1 MGLRGSI
8 GSESRVLVAT
18 VIGWAAA
25 FLGLALLSPLLPSI
39 IQSLS
44 LSAFEAG
51 VAMSLAWGLYAAG
64 QFPGGR
70 LSEAASRKTVLIGSL
85 TLTTAGCLLLVTTAS
100 TFFVFLVGT
109 AVMGFGAGLYPSV
122 GIAVVHDTYTTRRG
136 QALGVLVA
144 SGDAAGMISGLLAA
158 GVIAVEVWQR
168 AYLPVVGLLVLGTA
182 INHWWTVGDYGRPTS
197 FDLSVKATL
206 NRLFGTPR
214 LRLET
219 AAFLLWMFAFQA
231 TISFLPTFLQVE
243 KGASVLLAGAGFAL
257 LWAVGIVV
265 KPITGRMG
273 DRYGYLRV
281 CGWTLAVSVV
291 GLASLLL
298 ATATWQL
305 VVAIPLFAVGLLGT
319 TPNVFAHVTT
329 AMPDASVGGD
339 VGALRTVFFG
349 VGSLGPVYV
358 GYTTDLSSFTLAFA
372 GLMGCLATAALIMVL
387 LDRA

>member
-8 GSESRVLVAT
+8 GRDSRVLIAT
-18 VIGWAAA
+18 VIGWGAA
-25 FLGLALLSPLLPSI
+25 FLGIALLSPLLPSI

-51 VAMSLAWGLYAAG
+51 VAMSLAWGLYAVG

-70 LSEAASRKTVLIGSL
+70 LSETASRKTVLIGSL
-85 TLTTAGCLLLVTTAS
+85 VLTTVGCLLLITTAS
-100 TFFVFLVGT
+100 TFLVFLLGT

-122 GIAVVHDTYTTRRG
+122 GIAVVHDTYTSRRG

-158 GVIAVEVWQR
+158 GLIAVEVWQR

-182 INHWWTVGDYGRPTS
+182 VNHWWTVGDYGWPSS
-197 FDLSVKATL
+197 FDLSIRATL
-206 NRLFGTPR
+206 GRLFGTPR
-214 LRLET
+214 LRRET

-243 KGASVLLAGAGFAL
+243 KGASVLLAGTGFAL

-265 KPITGRMG
+265 KPVAGRVG

-281 CGWTLAVSVV
+281 CGWTMAVSVV
-291 GLASLLL
+291 GLAALLV
-298 ATATWQL
+298 ATERWQL

-319 TPNVFAHVTT
+319 TPNVFAHVTS

-358 GYTTDLSSFTLAFA
+358 GYTTDLSSYTLAFG
-372 GLMGCLATAALIMVL
+372 GLGVCLAMAALIMVRL
-387 LDRA
+387 ERA

>member
-8 GSESRVLVAT
+8 GSDSRVLIAT
-18 VIGWAAA
+18 VVGWGAA
-25 FLGLALLSPLLPSI
+25 FLGIALLSPLLPSI

-51 VAMSLAWGLYAAG
+51 VAMSLAWGLYAVG

-85 TLTTAGCLLLVTTAS
+85 TLTTGGCLLLITTAS
-100 TFFVFLVGT
+100 TYLPFLVGT

-122 GIAVVHDTYTTRRG
+122 GIAVIHDTYTSRRG

-158 GVIAVEVWQR
+158 GLIAVDVWQR
-168 AYLPVVGLLVLGTA
+168 AYLPVVGLLVIGTA
-182 INHWWTVGDYGRPTS
+182 VNHWWTVGDYGRPTS
-197 FDLSVKATL
+197 FDLSIRATIG
-206 NRLFGTPR
+206 RLFGTPR
-214 LRLET
+214 LRRET

-243 KGASVLLAGAGFAL
+243 KGASVLLAGTGFAL

-265 KPITGRMG
+265 KPIAGRVG

-281 CGWTLAVSVV
+281 CGWTMAVSVL
-291 GLASLLL
+291 GLAALL
-298 ATATWQL
+298 ATTATWQL
-305 VVAIPLFAVGLLGT
+305 AIAIPLFAIGLLGT

-329 AMPDASVGGD
+329 EMPDASVGGD

-358 GYTTDLSSFTLAFA
+358 GYTTDLSSYTVAFA
-372 GLMGCLATAALIMVL
+372 GLGACLAAAALIMVAL
-387 LDRA
+387 ERS